1 MKQVFS
7 FAAKAALAMLLMCVI
22 MLFIVTPGSAEWVSM
37 VISAVMMAVLL
48 TESALLLRK
57 ENKKGEQT

>member
-1 MKQVFS
+1 MKQMFS

-22 MLFIVTPGSAEWVSM
+22 MLFIVTPGSAEWVIM

-48 TESALLLRK
+48 TVSALLLR
-57 ENKKGEQT
+57 